1 MFFILLKGGDCMKYL
16 VVVANGDYVTNRRV
30 SEVEYI
36 VIDEGVY
43 TLYDKENKVLFSSPA
58 DSLVYLELE

>member
-1 MFFILLKGGDCMKYL
+1 MKYL

-30 SEVEYI
+30 SEVEHI

-43 TLYDKENKVLFSSPA
+43 TLYDKENTILFSSPA

>member
-1 MFFILLKGGDCMKYL
+1 MKYL